1 MFKPTLNTGGAITIS
16 DSHVFADT
24 SARDTYFAT
33 HFDELVN
40 NLYIYITDTVSLQQY
55 KTATSSW
62 IDMTPVLKGQDGTDG
77 VDGESINV
85 TVSASEPESAS
96 NGDIWVDTDE
106 TLSNLADDS
115 VLWNGVS
122 RPTFAGCGWRLMVL
136 NSAASSFEFPTNVA
150 IPGVPTATT
159 AAINTNTTQLATTAY
174 VYRVQPKTRQFNR
187 CAYMTDSAGTEVKMN
202 SCGSLDRASTV
213 SVNGYK
219 MYYFPFCA
227 GGETTLDIF
236 VSKGSTRPIID
247 IYVNNVLDS
256 AGYDLYNSITVDA
269 TVTISL
275 TQAIT
280 AGYNEIRIVVNGH
293 NGSSTA
299 YDTAIYGVRIR

>member
-1 MFKPTLNTGGAITIS
+1 MFKPTLSGGGAIVVA
-16 DSHVFADT
+16 DQYFFADT
-24 SARDTYFAT
+24 AARDAYFAT
-33 HFDELVN
+33 HFSELIN
-40 NLYIYITDTVSLQQY
+40 NLYIYITGTQSLQQY
-55 KTATSSW
+55 KIATASW
-62 IDMTPVLKGQDGTDG
+62 MDMTPTIEGSPGANG

-85 TVSASEPESAS
+85 TVSATEPSSAS

-115 VLWNGVS
+115 VLWNGIS
-122 RPTFAGCGWRLMVL
+122 RPTFAGCGGRLMVL

-150 IPGVPTATT
+150 IPGAPTAAT

-247 IYVNNVLDS
+247 IYVNHVLDS
-256 AGYDLYNSITVDA
+256 AGYDLYNSSTVDA

-275 TQAIT
+275 TQSIT
-280 AGYNEIRIVVNGH
+280 AGFNEIRIVVNSK

-299 YDTAIYGVRIR
+299 YDTAIYGLRVR